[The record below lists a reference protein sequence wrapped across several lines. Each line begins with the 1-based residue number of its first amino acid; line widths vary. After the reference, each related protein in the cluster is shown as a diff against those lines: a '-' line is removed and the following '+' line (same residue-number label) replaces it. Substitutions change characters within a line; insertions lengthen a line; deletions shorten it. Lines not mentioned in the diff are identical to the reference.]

1 MAWFCISEIPLLHG
15 LKAYIFE
22 VILFFKHHPVGV
34 ISLQIQKCFEN
45 KRIEHAAVQGLS
57 TKTGFPITEMLN
69 PEGTGPLATGFLK
82 NQFSFSGAKT

>member
-1 MAWFCISEIPLLHG
+1 MLHG
-15 LKAYIFE
+15 LKTYIFE
-22 VILFFKHHPVGV
+22 VILFLNHHPVGV
-34 ISLQIQKCFEN
+34 ISLEIPKCFEN
-45 KRIEHAAVQGLS
+45 KRIDHAAIQGLS